1 MNLIDCK
8 RQHSNLGMGLITIR
22 LPIWYAHSWILETLV
37 LFQLSENT
45 MKFAK
50 WSMKYQNTPL
60 TAGRELLAKVWT
72 LKNVFFKK
80 RASHHCCLL
89 FLWCSTKEIDNRKF
103 CIYFEA
109 PTLYEWLEVVWG
121 KWDGGK

>member
-50 WSMKYQNTPL
+50 CSMKYQNTPL
-60 TAGRELLAKVWT
+60 TAGRELLAKVDI
-72 LKNVFFKK
+72 KK
-80 RASHHCCLL
+80 CIFQEKSFSPLL
-89 FLWCSTKEIDNRKF
+89 FVIFVMLHKRN
-103 CIYFEA
+103 
-109 PTLYEWLEVVWG
+109 
-121 KWDGGK
+121 

>member
-1 MNLIDCK
+1 
-8 RQHSNLGMGLITIR
+8 MGLITIR

-50 WSMKYQNTPL
+50 CSMKYQNTPL

-89 FLWCSTKEIDNRKF
+89 FL
-103 CIYFEA
+103 
-109 PTLYEWLEVVWG
+109 
-121 KWDGGK
+121 